1 MAVPDP
7 SVVQG
12 PPGPPSPERRPS
24 LTAARLLNWSTWA
37 AIAVLFGVSVQQ
49 TNFNLQVVLEG
60 TGDFLRF
67 FSRLAPDWRAL
78 PQIWGP
84 LVETLQIAW
93 LGTVFGTILGLPL
106 IFLASFNT
114 TVNGPVMFVSRSILT
129 LLRSIPDLLYAAI
142 LAPILMIGPL
152 PGVAALTLFTMAVL
166 AKLASEAVESIDPG
180 PLEALKAVGAGR
192 NRMIA
197 YAVLPQIGATLT
209 SFILYVFEI
218 NVRASVIIGLVGAGG
233 IGNLINRYLS
243 FFDYSGLG
251 ALLIVVFFVVLAI
264 DQLSVFLRSR
274 LI

>member
-7 SVVQG
+7 GMVQG
-12 PPGPPSPERRPS
+12 PPTPPTQVPRQS
-24 LTAARLLNWSTWA
+24 LTATRFLNWSTWA
-37 AIAVLFGVSVQQ
+37 AIAVLFAVSVQQ
-49 TNFNLQVVLEG
+49 TGFNLQIVAEG
-60 TGDFLRF
+60 TSDFLRF
-67 FSRLAPDWRAL
+67 FSRLSPDWRAL

-84 LVETLQIAW
+84 LLETLQIAW

-114 TVNGPVMFVSRSILT
+114 TVNGPVMVVSRSILT

-142 LAPILMIGPL
+142 LAPILAIGPL
-152 PGVAALTLFTMAVL
+152 PGVVALTLFTMAVL

-192 NRMIA
+192 NRMIV
-197 YAVLPQIGATLT
+197 YSVLPQVGATLT

-251 ALLIVVFFVVLAI
+251 ALLIVVFGVVLAI

>member
-1 MAVPDP
+1 VAVPDP
-7 SVVQG
+7 PAVQG
-12 PPGPPSPERRPS
+12 PPLRS
-24 LTAARLLNWSTWA
+24 LTAARFLNWSTWG
-37 AIAVLFGVSVQQ
+37 AIAVLFVVSVQQ
-49 TNFNLQVVLEG
+49 TGFNLGIVAEG
-60 TGDFLRF
+60 ASDFFRF
-67 FSRLAPDWRAL
+67 FTRLSPDWRAL
-78 PQIWGP
+78 PEFWGP

-114 TVNGPVMFVSRSILT
+114 TVNGGVMFVARSVLT

-180 PLEALKAVGAGR
+180 PLEALRAVGAGR
-192 NRMIA
+192 NRMIVF
-197 YAVLPQIGATLT
+197 AVLPQVGATLT

-233 IGNLINRYLS
+233 IGNLINRYLN
-243 FFDYSGLG
+243 FFDYGGLG
-251 ALLIVVFFVVLAI
+251 ALLIVVFGVVLAI
-264 DQLSVFLRSR
+264 DQLSVYLRSR